1 MSHALMRS
9 AVETARDMAAK
20 KGLGEVLVESELI
33 YLEDLERALELQK
46 EQGKELGEILV
57 EQQLITPNELAMALS
72 IQLNMPLIDL
82 KRHAPTPRAVAKIPL
97 ETAKKHSLVP
107 LDIVGDVLVVVMAD
121 PTNIRVIEDLEA
133 QSKMRVE
140 PALGVPSDIHE
151 AIKLHY
157 RASSEIEK
165 RVSKFA
171 VAEPQAQPDTEEFGQ
186 TPVTET
192 LDLLISQAA
201 RDRASDLHIEPQ
213 EDKLRIRYRV
223 DGILHDV
230 DILPL
235 SAGSPLI
242 TSVKLKSGMN
252 IAETRRPQ
260 DGQFTAEIDGRA
272 IDIRAATAETIYG
285 ERVTLRILDKALSL
299 KDLDELGFLPDS
311 LAAFQEMLSS
321 TFGMI
326 LVCGPTGSGKTT
338 TLYAAL
344 RQLDRDKRNIMTV
357 EDPVEYRLPDINQ
370 IQVNEKA
377 GKTFATGL
385 RSLMRHDPDIIMVGE
400 VRDGETADIACQA
413 ALTGHLVLS
422 SIHANDSVGALF
434 RLMDLGV
441 EPYVIASSVIGIVAQ
456 RMVRRICPHCREAF
470 EPESGEVAA
479 YRKEMGDDPVTY
491 YHGKGC
497 NFCNM
502 TGYLGRMGVYEV
514 LIVSDAIRE
523 MLAAG
528 AGSGDIWKKAIDDGI
543 VTMRRDGMRKVQ
555 LEHTTPGEVLRG
567 IFAVGK

>member
-1 MSHALMRS
+1 MRS